1 VLKCWS
7 ARRDARVASR
17 FARPEHFHDGASGA
31 PLEQHALTD
40 TDLQHSVPA
49 CGMRHAENSEGEVPF
64 TWNLGLHGVD
74 RFYVVAQHAISI
86 GHSIAQP

>member
-1 VLKCWS
+1 
-7 ARRDARVASR
+7 
-17 FARPEHFHDGASGA
+17 
-31 PLEQHALTD
+31 
-40 TDLQHSVPA
+40 
-49 CGMRHAENSEGEVPF
+49 MRHAENSEREVPF